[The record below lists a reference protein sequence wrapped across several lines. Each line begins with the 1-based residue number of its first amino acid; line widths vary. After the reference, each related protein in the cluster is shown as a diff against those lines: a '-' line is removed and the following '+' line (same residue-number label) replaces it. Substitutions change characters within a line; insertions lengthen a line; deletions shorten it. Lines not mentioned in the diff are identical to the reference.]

1 MELDGLE
8 KKLGIDLPD
17 RDLTRQALIHSSY
30 LNENPGAAP
39 ASNERLEFLGDAVI
53 GAVVADYLYR
63 TFPEAS
69 EGELTTYRAAI
80 VRSRSLAGW
89 ARQLELGDLLLL
101 GKGEEAHG
109 GRRREPLLAAAFEA
123 LVAAVYLQ
131 HGYDGARA
139 VLHRFL
145 PAAVESVIRREGAV
159 DAKSRLQHLY
169 QSTRQITP
177 VYRVVE
183 VAGPPHKPLYT
194 VEVVAGDTTL
204 GRGTG
209 PSKQEA
215 EQAAAA
221 EALQSYGASGN
232 HGEQPAAEGNG
243 DRLPGGPEDP

>member
-1 MELDGLE
+1 MEVEDLE
-8 KKLGIDLPD
+8 KKLGVDLPD

-63 TFPEAS
+63 SFPQAS

-89 ARQLELGDLLLL
+89 ARQLGLGDMLLL

-109 GRRREPLLAAAFEA
+109 GRQREPLLAAAFEA
-123 LVAAVYLQ
+123 LVAAIYLQ

-145 PAAVESVIRREGAV
+145 PAAVESVVRLEGAV
-159 DAKSRLQHLY
+159 DPKSRLQQLY
-169 QSTRQITP
+169 QATMQITP
-177 VYRVVE
+177 VYRVVD
-183 VAGPPHKPLYT
+183 VTGPPHKPLYT
-194 VEVVAGDTTL
+194 VEVVAGDAVL

-209 PSKQEA
+209 PSKQDA

-221 EALQSYGASGN
+221 EALRSYGASGN
-232 HGEQPAAEGNG
+232 HGEQLAAEGNG
-243 DRLPGGPEDP
+243 SGPPEHR